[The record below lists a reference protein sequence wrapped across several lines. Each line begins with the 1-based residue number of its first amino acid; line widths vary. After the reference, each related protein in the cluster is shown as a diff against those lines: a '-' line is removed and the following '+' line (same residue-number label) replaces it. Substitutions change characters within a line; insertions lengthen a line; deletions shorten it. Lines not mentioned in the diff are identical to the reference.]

1 MSLFP
6 LSPARGVPGGG
17 GSVLAPSNFGFFSF
31 LGGGGLPPSPVT
43 LCHWEPLWSPTEG
56 FPPMV
61 GGTPLTPYP
70 SAASPKAASLERGTP
85 NASLNVPLPAF
96 PQPQSPSWEGWGTL
110 QPPTARGCP
119 DPRGVGLVPG
129 CPPTLRVWGLSGR
142 VFLGRLSSARPF
154 LMSQYGQCLISF

>member
-17 GSVLAPSNFGFFSF
+17 SLLAPSNFGFFSF
-31 LGGGGLPPSPVT
+31 LGGRWPPPPPVT

-56 FPPMV
+56 SPPV
-61 GGTPLTPYP
+61 AGGTPPAPYP
-70 SAASPKAASLERGTP
+70 SAASPKAASPERGTP
-85 NASLNVPLPAF
+85 IPALMCPSQPF
-96 PQPQSPSWEGWGTL
+96 PSPSPQLGGGGGHCG
-110 QPPTARGCP
+110 PPIAWGCP

-129 CPPTLRVWGLSGR
+129 CPPALRVWGLSGR

-154 LMSQYGQCLISF
+154 LTSQYGQCLISF